1 MNYHGA
7 EIFKSVYQNTGIT
20 WTAPICLQP
29 SSYFHIF
36 LLCEYL
42 LYNEG
47 LENEQFYG
55 IQKLSYGCV
64 YKVMNKYDNKVI
76 KYNTSYIFV
85 LKINTK
91 KCLPK
96 CLYLTTVHTTIF
108 LYISNCGRVNRY
120 MAFLIALSS
129 VLTL

>member
-1 MNYHGA
+1 MNCT
-7 EIFKSVYQNTGIT
+7 N
-20 WTAPICLQP
+20 LP
-29 SSYFHIF
+29 SAVPLNFPIF

-42 LYNEG
+42 LFKEG